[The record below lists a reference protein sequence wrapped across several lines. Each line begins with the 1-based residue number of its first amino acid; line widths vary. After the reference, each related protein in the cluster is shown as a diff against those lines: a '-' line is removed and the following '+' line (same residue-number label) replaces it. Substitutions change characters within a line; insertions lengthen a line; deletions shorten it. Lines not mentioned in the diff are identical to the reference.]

1 MTRETKDFLIS
12 CIESNEDLVE
22 LGYHENESF
31 INDVAERYESNLEY
45 GYNETDAKDD
55 AIRAAADFWAEI
67 NRIESNCKHWI
78 FMYSRLFWRSEYK
91 LNECFIW
98 RKDNRYYE
106 TMWHCRY

>member
-1 MTRETKDFLIS
+1 MERKIKDMTRETKDFLIS
-12 CIESNEDLVE
+12 CIESNENLVE

-55 AIRAAADFWAEI
+55 AIRAAADFWAEM

-78 FMYSRLFWRSEYK
+78 FMYSRLF
-91 LNECFIW
+91 
-98 RKDNRYYE
+98 
-106 TMWHCRY
+106 